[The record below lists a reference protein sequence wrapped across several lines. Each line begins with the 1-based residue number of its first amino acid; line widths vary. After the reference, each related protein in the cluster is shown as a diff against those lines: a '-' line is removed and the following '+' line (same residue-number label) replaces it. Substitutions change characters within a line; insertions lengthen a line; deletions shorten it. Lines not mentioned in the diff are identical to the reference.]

1 MDWFQINHDTILV
14 TMSLLQKFTLF
25 YFGIEKRGTLIAIF
39 QSKTDRQ
46 ILAAFLT
53 TLSYLISGLVF
64 SPISHRTEEILW
76 PFHLIDLNID
86 LSCLSWLEMHW
97 NNLVQVNIWRV
108 GAARGE
114 VFLFLLLLFFF
125 FWGGGERKVHGFQGK
140 GRGNQSSPW
149 RAITRTP
156 QRRME
161 DRVNFYRPPFPY
173 PPLPLPEDK

>member
-125 FWGGGERKVHGFQGK
+125 FFGGGKRKVHGFQGK
-140 GRGNQSSPW
+140 GRGINRRHEGRSQEHPRDVW
-149 RAITRTP
+149 RIG
-156 QRRME
+156 
-161 DRVNFYRPPFPY
+161 
-173 PPLPLPEDK
+173 

>member
-76 PFHLIDLNID
+76 PFHPIDLNID

-125 FWGGGERKVHGFQGK
+125 GGGGRERYMVFRGK
-140 GRGNQSSPW
+140 EGGINRRHEGRSQEHPRDVW
-149 RAITRTP
+149 RIG
-156 QRRME
+156 
-161 DRVNFYRPPFPY
+161 
-173 PPLPLPEDK
+173 

>member
-125 FWGGGERKVHGFQGK
+125 FLGGEEKGTWFSGERKGESIVAMKGDHKNTPETYGGSGK
-140 GRGNQSSPW
+140 FLS
-149 RAITRTP
+149 
-156 QRRME
+156 
-161 DRVNFYRPPFPY
+161 PPFPL
-173 PPLPLPEDK
+173 PPSAPSRR